1 MMSSHESVGVRGT
14 ERRGRLETPYVQ
26 PEGLGRK
33 TPQVIGSPIV
43 EPGRFTW
50 TIFRRRLRS
59 SWAIPSADP
68 RLSDLF

>member
-33 TPQVIGSPIV
+33 TPQ
-43 EPGRFTW
+43 
-50 TIFRRRLRS
+50 
-59 SWAIPSADP
+59 AI
-68 RLSDLF
+68 